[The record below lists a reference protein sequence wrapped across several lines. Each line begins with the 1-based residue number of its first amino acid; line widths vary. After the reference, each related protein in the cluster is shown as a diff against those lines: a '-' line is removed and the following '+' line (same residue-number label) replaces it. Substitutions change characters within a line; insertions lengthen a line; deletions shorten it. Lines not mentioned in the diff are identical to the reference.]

1 MAVTVG
7 TNSYL
12 TVQEFKDNA
21 DLLGF
26 DYVTPAYTDLQIE
39 QALSRS
45 ALMFVD
51 PRYKF
56 KGDKVDDSQAMDL
69 PTDDVAIL
77 DIQYAATQAAWQALI
92 GKLFV
97 NESEQSVNGLVTS
110 ESKQLASLSKSV
122 EYQAGT
128 AKTSLYDV
136 SVIDNLMRPFVT
148 SFGGGSMGRIRRC

>member
-1 MAVTVG
+1 MALIVG

-51 PRYKF
+51 PRYNF
-56 KGDKVDDSQAMDL
+56 KGDKVDEAQAMDL
-69 PTDDVAIL
+69 PTDDVAIS

-97 NESEQSVNGLVTS
+97 SESEQSSNGLIVS

-122 EYQAGT
+122 DYQSGT
-128 AKTSLYDV
+128 ARTTLYDV
-136 SVIDNLMRPFVT
+136 STIDSLMRPYVT
-148 SFGGGSMGRIRRC
+148 SYSGGNMGRIRKC